1 MKKIDENNVDLGRY
15 AEVVVVLPNNENS
28 RKMAECVSKMCKN
41 GLYTVSAENYAL
53 VTYVAGGIYVCNS
66 EFDVHTFCSQL
77 EVEEVAAKKKDLVG
91 AFSKVLDSNDSII
104 TFELT
109 VFLELSF
116 DDVVKLSQASSF

>member
-28 RKMAECVSKMCKN
+28 RKLAECVSKMCKN
-41 GLYTVSAENYAL
+41 GLYTVTNENIAL
-53 VTYVAGGIYVCNS
+53 VSYIAGGIYVCNS

-77 EVEEVAAKKKDLVG
+77 EVEEVASKKKDLIG
-91 AFSKVLDSNDSII
+91 AFSSVLDSNESII

-109 VFLELSF
+109 VFYDLTV
-116 DDVVKLSQASSF
+116 DDMMKLSA